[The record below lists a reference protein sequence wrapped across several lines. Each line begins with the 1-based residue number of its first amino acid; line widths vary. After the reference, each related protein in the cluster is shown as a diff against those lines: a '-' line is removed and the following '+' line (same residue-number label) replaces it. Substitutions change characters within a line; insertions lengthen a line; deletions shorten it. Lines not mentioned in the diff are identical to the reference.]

1 MNMMNGSVTRQ
12 MLGNLTTQ
20 ERSYLRYLRVKER
33 GRERW
38 ARKRYNKMR

>member
-1 MNMMNGSVTRQ
+1 MSMTNNLVMRQ

-20 ERSYLRYLRVKER
+20 ERSYLRYLRAKER
-33 GRERW
+33 GREHW